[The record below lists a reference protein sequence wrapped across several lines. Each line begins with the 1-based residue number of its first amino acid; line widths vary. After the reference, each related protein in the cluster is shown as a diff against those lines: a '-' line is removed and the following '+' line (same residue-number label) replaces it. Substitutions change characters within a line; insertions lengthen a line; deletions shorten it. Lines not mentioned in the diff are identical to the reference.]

1 MIKRDNDYIKC
12 TITPLTAIHIGNGE
26 EIYPYEYVVKNGYL
40 YRFNF
45 ETLLNSLPKNH
56 YNEFIKLLENSDIIK
71 IRSFIKKIYKEE
83 YGYTYKVKVSCDFA
97 EIYEKKIEGSKARN
111 EENSLFIFEFSGNH
125 RGKVLAGSTI
135 KGAIRSAY
143 IGEKTQKFN
152 YKITFSGKSIKHT
165 FVDENEDKKLT
176 SNALGLFKFEPKYDF
191 FKNIIVTDSSI
202 YSPEEI
208 IEVSQAKRI
217 SIKNPKGM
225 PVGYHEVLKGLFT
238 SGSDIKLESTINL
251 KSYNYEKELLNK
263 IYNNEKNYN
272 DEEEKDI
279 IKEKKDIYIDK
290 DIEDGIL
297 SILNN
302 KAVKMLDEDI
312 KFFEK
317 IGDKTLLENCKKL
330 KIYNENL
337 KDNEVLI
344 RFGKG
349 SGFNSTTINLYN
361 KSKISTVTRTI
372 MENYPMGWAVL
383 SVEE

>member
-125 RGKVLAGSTI
+125 RGKFLAGSTI

-143 IGEKTQKFN
+143 IGENTQKFN
-152 YKITFSGKSIKHT
+152 HKINFNKKFIQHT
-165 FVDENEDKKLT
+165 RDEDIEDKKLT
-176 SNALGLFKFEPKYDF
+176 STALGLFKFEPKYDF

-272 DEEEKDI
+272 DGEEKDI

-290 DIEDGIL
+290 DAVDGIL

-302 KAVKMLDEDI
+302 KAIKMLDEDI

-330 KIYNENL
+330 KIYSENL

-383 SVEE
+383 SVEG